1 MGMFCLNLM
10 RMALELA
17 RENPVYENIA
27 TKFFEH
33 FLGIAG
39 AMNNVG
45 GQGIGLWDE
54 ADEFYYDVLHMPD
67 GRYLPSARP
76 FARGTDAAPR
86 GGDNRARAA
95 RGDAR
100 LSENVSNGISPTA
113 RISRRLISR
122 WNDPGAGER
131 RRLIALTRGH
141 RMKCLAPP
149 DARSGRIPQS
159 TTASV
164 R

>member
-1 MGMFCLNLM
+1 MM

-54 ADEFYYDVLHMPD
+54 TDEFFYDVLHMPG
-67 GRYLPSARP
+67 GRYLPLRVHSLVGLMPLLAVEVIEPAVLEAMPGFRERLEWYLDQPAR
-76 FARGTDAAPR
+76 
-86 GGDNRARAA
+86 
-95 RGDAR
+95 
-100 LSENVSNGISPTA
+100 
-113 RISRRLISR
+113 SRQSDLTLVRT
-122 WNDPGAGER
+122 GER
-131 RRLIALTRGH
+131 RSSPH
-141 RMKCLAPP
+141 RSHPRTPDEVSPP
-149 DARSGRIPQS
+149 PNARSE
-159 TTASV
+159 
-164 R
+164 